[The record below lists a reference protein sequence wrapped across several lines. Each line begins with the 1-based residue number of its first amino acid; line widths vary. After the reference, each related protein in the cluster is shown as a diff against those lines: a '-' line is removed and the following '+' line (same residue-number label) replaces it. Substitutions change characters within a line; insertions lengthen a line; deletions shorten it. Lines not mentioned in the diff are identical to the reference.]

1 MIQGLY
7 DMKPSKL
14 EVYWVK
20 VKSELAAGRYINQPA
35 LNYQYYTTGIRQ
47 IPKKKVKNKNFLER
61 NTEKKSFYL
70 FK

>member
-1 MIQGLY
+1 MIQGLC

-47 IPKKKVKNKNFLER
+47 IPWV
-61 NTEKKSFYL
+61 
-70 FK
+70 